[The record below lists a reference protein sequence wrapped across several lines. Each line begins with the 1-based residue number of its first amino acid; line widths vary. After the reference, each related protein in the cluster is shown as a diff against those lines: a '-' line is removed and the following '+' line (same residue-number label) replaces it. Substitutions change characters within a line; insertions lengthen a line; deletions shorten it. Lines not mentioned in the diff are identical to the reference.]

1 MFIESLACRKSE
13 GKAKDELISE
23 PGRQSHYEEDSMKRF
38 PLMILFL
45 LVTTLGVFAQD
56 QTPPPTAITLAAVTL
71 LVRDYD
77 KAGKWYSENLG
88 FEVRDNK
95 DLRPGKRWVAMF
107 WKDNPNFQI
116 FLLKP
121 GDGYMPV
128 ARSLPLNR
136 IGKETFWILRTN
148 DYDAVVERLKRN
160 GVRFRSRMY
169 EMGGGGKEIVFQ
181 DLYGNL
187 WVLQQVGIKNKS

>member
-1 MFIESLACRKSE
+1 
-13 GKAKDELISE
+13 
-23 PGRQSHYEEDSMKRF
+23 MKRF
-38 PLMILFL
+38 PWVILFL
-45 LVTTLGVFAQD
+45 LLMTFSVSAQNP
-56 QTPPPTAITLAAVTL
+56 TPVVETPSIKLVAITL

-77 KAGKWYSENLG
+77 KAAKWYSENLG

-95 DLRPGKRWVAMF
+95 DLRPGKRWVAM
-107 WKDNPNFQI
+107 WAKDNPGFQI

-128 ARSLPLNR
+128 SKTLPLSR
-136 IGKETFWILRTN
+136 IGKETYWILRTN
-148 DYDAVVERLKRN
+148 DYDAMVERLKKN

-169 EMGGGGKEIVFQ
+169 PTGSGGKEIVIE

-187 WVLQQVGIKNKS
+187 WVLQQPGSKK

>member
-1 MFIESLACRKSE
+1 
-13 GKAKDELISE
+13 
-23 PGRQSHYEEDSMKRF
+23 MKRF
-38 PLMILFL
+38 QLLLLLL
-45 LVTTLGVFAQD
+45 LVTTFSVFAQEP
-56 QTPPPTAITLAAVTL
+56 TPDSARPSIKLAAITL

-77 KAGKWYSENLG
+77 KAAKWYSENLG

-107 WKDNPNFQI
+107 SKEAPNVQI

-128 ARSLPLNR
+128 TKKLPLNR

-148 DYDAVVERLKRN
+148 DYDAMVTRLKAN

-169 EMGGGGKEIVFQ
+169 EMPGGGKEIVIE

-187 WVLQQVGIKNKS
+187 WVLQQLGTRN

>member
-1 MFIESLACRKSE
+1 
-13 GKAKDELISE
+13 
-23 PGRQSHYEEDSMKRF
+23 MKRF
-38 PLMILFL
+38 PLIILFL
-45 LVTTLGVFAQD
+45 IATMLGVFAQD
-56 QTPPPTAITLAAVTL
+56 QTPAPPTIKLAAITL
-71 LVRDYD
+71 LVRDYEQ
-77 KAGKWYSENLG
+77 AAKWYAENLG

-107 WKDNPNFQI
+107 SKEDPTFQI

-128 ARSLPLNR
+128 AKSLPLNR

-148 DYDAVVERLKRN
+148 DYDSMVERLKKN

-169 EMGGGGKEIVFQ
+169 EMGGGGKEIVIE

-187 WVLQQVGIKNKS
+187 WVLQQVASK

>member
-1 MFIESLACRKSE
+1 
-13 GKAKDELISE
+13 
-23 PGRQSHYEEDSMKRF
+23 MKRF
-38 PLMILFL
+38 QLLILFGPIL
-45 LVTTLGVFAQD
+45 LLITTFSVSAQD
-56 QTPPPTAITLAAVTL
+56 QTPVAAKPTIKLAAITL

-77 KAGKWYSENLG
+77 KAAKWYSENLG

-95 DLRPGKRWVAMF
+95 DLRPGKRWVVMF
-107 WKDNPNFQI
+107 SKEDPKFQI

-128 ARSLPLNR
+128 SKRLPLSR
-136 IGKETFWILRTN
+136 VGKETYWILRTN
-148 DYDAVVERLKRN
+148 DYDSMVERLKKN

-169 EMGGGGKEIVFQ
+169 ELGGGGKEIVVE

-187 WVLQQVGIKNKS
+187 WVLQQLGSKGN

>member
-1 MFIESLACRKSE
+1 
-13 GKAKDELISE
+13 
-23 PGRQSHYEEDSMKRF
+23 MKRF
-38 PLMILFL
+38 PLIILFL
-45 LVTTLGVFAQD
+45 FVTTLGVFAQD
-56 QTPPPTAITLAAVTL
+56 QTAAPPTSKMVAVTL

-77 KAGKWYSENLG
+77 KAAKWYSENLG

-95 DLRPGKRWVAMF
+95 DLRPGKRWMALF
-107 WKDNPNFQI
+107 SKENPNFQI

-128 ARSLPLNR
+128 AKSLPLNR

-148 DYDAVVERLKRN
+148 DYDAVVERLKKN

-169 EMGGGGKEIVFQ
+169 EIGGGGKEIVIE

-187 WVLQQVGIKNKS
+187 WVLQQVGSQNRS

>member
-1 MFIESLACRKSE
+1 
-13 GKAKDELISE
+13 
-23 PGRQSHYEEDSMKRF
+23 MKRL
-38 PLMILFL
+38 PWLILL
-45 LVTTLGVFAQD
+45 LLFTTLRASAQD
-56 QTPPPTAITLAAVTL
+56 QAPVVAKPSIRLAAVTL

-77 KAGKWYSENLG
+77 KAAKWYSENLG

-107 WKDNPNFQI
+107 SKDDPKNQI

-128 ARSLPLNR
+128 AKSLSPKRVGN
-136 IGKETFWILRTN
+136 ETFWILRTN
-148 DYDAVVERLKRN
+148 DFETLYTRLKAARVN
-160 GVRFRSRMY
+160 FRSKVY
-169 EMGGGGKEIVFQ
+169 EMGGGGKEIVIE

-187 WVLQQVGIKNKS
+187 WVLQQVGK

>member
-1 MFIESLACRKSE
+1 
-13 GKAKDELISE
+13 
-23 PGRQSHYEEDSMKRF
+23 MKRF
-38 PLMILFL
+38 PLLVSFL
-45 LVTTLGVFAQD
+45 LVTTFSTSAQD
-56 QTPPPTAITLAAVTL
+56 QTPSTPKPSIRLAGITL

-77 KAGKWYSENLG
+77 KAAKWYSDNFG

-95 DLRPGKRWVAMF
+95 DPRPDKRWVAM
-107 WKDNPNFQI
+107 WSKESPELQI

-121 GDGYMPV
+121 GGGYMPV
-128 ARSLPLNR
+128 AKTLPLNR

-148 DYDAVVERLKRN
+148 DYDVMVERMKKN

-169 EMGGGGKEIVFQ
+169 DMPRGGKEIVIE

-187 WVLQQVGIKNKS
+187 WVLQQVGSKT

>member
-1 MFIESLACRKSE
+1 
-13 GKAKDELISE
+13 
-23 PGRQSHYEEDSMKRF
+23 MKRI
-38 PLMILFL
+38 PRPILFVPILL
-45 LVTTLGVFAQD
+45 LVTTFIVSAQS
-56 QTPPPTAITLAAVTL
+56 QTPVVPPPSIKLVAVTL

-77 KAGKWYSENLG
+77 KAAKWYSENLG

-95 DLRPGKRWVAMF
+95 DLRPGKRWVAM
-107 WKDNPNFQI
+107 WPKDAPNFQI

-128 ARSLPLNR
+128 AKSLPLNR

-148 DYDAVVERLKRN
+148 DYAGLVERLKKN

-169 EMGGGGKEIVFQ
+169 EMGGGGKEIVVE

-187 WVLQQVGIKNKS
+187 WVLQQVGKEDQ

>member
-1 MFIESLACRKSE
+1 
-13 GKAKDELISE
+13 
-23 PGRQSHYEEDSMKRF
+23 MKRF
-38 PLMILFL
+38 HWLILFL
-45 LVTTLGVFAQD
+45 FLTAFRASAQD
-56 QTPPPTAITLAAVTL
+56 QTPAVASPSIKPVAVTL

-77 KAGKWYSENLG
+77 KAAKWYSENLG

-107 WKDNPNFQI
+107 SKEAPNFQI

-128 ARSLPLNR
+128 AKNLSLNR
-136 IGKETFWILRTN
+136 VGKETFWILRTN
-148 DYDAVVERLKRN
+148 DYDAAVKRMKAN

-169 EMGGGGKEIVFQ
+169 EMPGGGKEIVVE

-187 WVLQQVGIKNKS
+187 WVLQQVGK

>member
-1 MFIESLACRKSE
+1 M
-13 GKAKDELISE
+13 
-23 PGRQSHYEEDSMKRF
+23 MKRF
-38 PLMILFL
+38 HWLILFVL
-45 LVTTLGVFAQD
+45 ITTFRVSAQD
-56 QTPPPTAITLAAVTL
+56 PTPKIAAPSIKLVAMTI

-77 KAGKWYSENLG
+77 KAAKWYSENLG

-107 WKDNPNFQI
+107 SKEAPNFQI

-128 ARSLPLNR
+128 AKNLPLNR

-148 DYDAVVERLKRN
+148 DFDAIVMRLKAN
-160 GVRFRSRMY
+160 GVRFRSRTY
-169 EMGGGGKEIVFQ
+169 DMGGGGKEIVIE

-187 WVLQQVGIKNKS
+187 WVLQQIGA

>member
-1 MFIESLACRKSE
+1 MN
-13 GKAKDELISE
+13 
-23 PGRQSHYEEDSMKRF
+23 RF
-38 PLMILFL
+38 LLILFL
-45 LVTTLGVFAQD
+45 LQTTFSVSAQD
-56 QTPPPTAITLAAVTL
+56 QTPAKPTVKLAAITL
-71 LVRDYD
+71 LVRDYE
-77 KAGKWYSENLG
+77 KAAKWYSENLG

-95 DLRPGKRWVAMF
+95 DLRPGKRWVAM
-107 WKDNPNFQI
+107 WPKDAPNFQI

-128 ARSLPLNR
+128 AKNLSLSR

-148 DYDAVVERLKRN
+148 DYEGFVERLKKN

-169 EMGGGGKEIVFQ
+169 ETGSGGKEIVIE

-187 WVLQQVGIKNKS
+187 WVLQQVGSKN

>member
-1 MFIESLACRKSE
+1 
-13 GKAKDELISE
+13 
-23 PGRQSHYEEDSMKRF
+23 MKR
-38 PLMILFL
+38 LLILSL
-45 LVTTLGVFAQD
+45 LLLLTTFSVSAQE
-56 QTPPPTAITLAAVTL
+56 QTPAPPTIKMVAVTL

-95 DLRPGKRWVAMF
+95 DLRPGKRWVAM
-107 WKDNPNFQI
+107 WSKENPSFQI

-128 ARSLPLNR
+128 SKSLPFSR
-136 IGKETFWILRTN
+136 IGKETYWILRTN
-148 DYDAVVERLKRN
+148 DYDAVVERLKKNR
-160 GVRFRSRMY
+160 VRFRSRMY
-169 EMGGGGKEIVFQ
+169 ETGSGGKEIVVE

-187 WVLQQVGIKNKS
+187 WVLQQVGSKK